1 MRNMQKFNMKVLSK
15 SRFKQGLECPNKLY
29 FSNNKQVFHNVKNN
43 DTFLQALASGGFQVE
58 EYARLQYPGGVLV
71 DAPYENNDYQDLAD
85 QTYEL
90 LKQENVVIYE
100 AAFYVDDLFIR
111 TDVLVKKGTH
121 IKLIEVKAKSIDP
134 SEPHNFVGKS
144 KKMVSSWKPYLFDLA
159 FQTYVTQRC
168 LPTYTITPYLCLVD
182 KTKSATVDGLNQFFR
197 IKKDPNN
204 RTGVTVKV
212 DDISHLGEN
221 ILHQENL
228 SEVVLKIH
236 NGDYTYYDN
245 LNFHEAVK
253 LLSEIRMQNYY
264 PNWPAQFSACK
275 KCEFKKDDSEKGKI
289 KQSGFEHCF
298 KTQYQWTDQDFKKST
313 IFNVWD
319 LKDPKLME
327 QGLLF
332 KSQLTPEDIK
342 YKEAAGK
349 LSRTERQWL
358 QIEKERDDDFTEFVD
373 IEGLKQ
379 EIDTWVY
386 PLHFID
392 FETSTV
398 PLPFHTGRKPY
409 EQIAFQFSHHI
420 YYQDGRIEHAN
431 QYINSTAGEFPNFE
445 FIEHLQKALSNDQG
459 TIFKFATHENT
470 ILNAIRAQ
478 LKVSNTPNKESLV
491 SFIES
496 ISHNTGDNPDKW
508 TVPTR
513 KFNKGTRDM
522 VDICKVVKNY
532 YYNPHTF
539 GSNSIK
545 KVLPAVLKSSQ
556 FVQEKYSK
564 PIGVIAVSSKNLPD
578 NHIWLTKQEN
588 KIIDPYKTLPPVHKN
603 ISQEEIEAR
612 LSNIDNIDDGGAA
625 LTAYGKIQYTDMT
638 EKEREDISDA
648 LKRYC
653 ELDTL
658 AMVMIYEHLKSIV

>member
-1 MRNMQKFNMKVLSK
+1 MIALSK

-29 FSNNKQVFHNVKNN
+29 FSNNKEVYHNVKNN
-43 DTFLQALASGGFQVE
+43 DPFLQALASGGFQVE
-58 EYARLQYPGGVLV
+58 EYARLQYPRGVLV
-71 DAPYENNDYQDLAD
+71 DAPYHENNYQDLAN
-85 QTYEL
+85 QTSEL

-100 AAFYVDDLFIR
+100 AAFYFDDLFIR

-121 IKLIEVKAKSIDP
+121 IKIIEVKAKSLDP
-134 SEPHNFVGKS
+134 SQPNNFVGKS
-144 KKMVSSWKPYLFDLA
+144 KKLVGSWKPYLFDLA

-182 KTKSATVDGLNQFFR
+182 KTKYATVDGLNQFFR

-212 DDISHLGEN
+212 EDISQLGEN

-228 SEVVLKIH
+228 SEVVSKIH
-236 NGDYTYYDN
+236 NGDYMYYDN
-245 LNFHEAVK
+245 LNFQEAVK
-253 LLSEIRMQNYY
+253 LLSDIRIKNYY

-319 LKDPKLME
+319 LKDPKLMQ

-332 KSQLTPEDIK
+332 KSQLSPEDIK

-358 QIEKERDDDFTEFVD
+358 QIEKERNDDFTEFVD
-373 IEGLKQ
+373 IEGLKA
-379 EIDTWVY
+379 EMNTWVY

-420 YYQDGRIEHAN
+420 YHKDGRIEHAN
-431 QYINSTAGEFPNFE
+431 QYINTTAGEFPNFE
-445 FIEHLQKALSNDQG
+445 FIEQLQKSLSNDEG

-478 LKVSNTPNKESLV
+478 LKASDAPNKESLI

-496 ISHNTGDNPDKW
+496 ISHHTKKNPDTW
-508 TVPTR
+508 IVPNR
-513 KFNKGTRDM
+513 KQNQGTRDM
-522 VDICKVVKNY
+522 VDLCKVVVKY

-556 FVQEKYSK
+556 FVQEKYSR
-564 PIGVIAVSSKNLPD
+564 PINEIQVTSINIPSD
-578 NHIWLTKQEN
+578 HTWLTLKNGE
-588 KIIDPYKTLPPVHKN
+588 IVDPYKTLPPVYDN
-603 ISQEEIEAR
+603 ISQDEIQTR
-612 LSNIDNIDDGGAA
+612 LSDMKNIDDGGAA
-625 LTAYGKIQYTDMT
+625 LTAYGKMQYTDMT

-658 AMVMIYEHLKSIV
+658 AMVMIYEHLKSII

>member
-1 MRNMQKFNMKVLSK
+1 MKALSK

-29 FSNNKQVFHNVKNN
+29 FSNNKEVYHNVKNN
-43 DTFLQALASGGFQVE
+43 DPFLQALSSGGFQVE
-58 EYARLQYPGGVLV
+58 EYARLQYPGGVLIE
-71 DAPYENNDYQDLAD
+71 DPQDRKIYDYQDLAD
-85 QTYEL
+85 QTSEL

-100 AAFYVDDLFIR
+100 AAFYIDDLFIR

-121 IKLIEVKAKSIDP
+121 IQLIEVKAKSLDP
-134 SEPHNFVGKS
+134 SENYNFVGKS
-144 KKMVSSWKPYLFDLA
+144 KKIVSSWKPYLFDLA
-159 FQTYVTQRC
+159 FQTYVTKLC

-197 IKKDPNN
+197 VKKDPNN
-204 RTGVTVKV
+204 RTGVKVKI
-212 DDISHLGEN
+212 DDISQLGEN

-228 SEVVLKIH
+228 SEVVSKIH

-298 KTQYQWTDQDFKKST
+298 KTQYQWTDQDFKNPT
-313 IFNVWD
+313 IFNIWD

-327 QGLLF
+327 QGKLF

-358 QIEKERDDDFTEFVD
+358 QIEKERDNDFTEFVD
-373 IEGLKQ
+373 IEGLKS
-379 EIDTWVY
+379 EMNTWVY

-420 YYQDGRIEHAN
+420 YYEDGRIEHAN

-445 FIEHLQKALSNDQG
+445 FVESLQQALSEDEG

-470 ILNAIRAQ
+470 ILNAIRTQ
-478 LKVSNTPNKESLV
+478 LKASDDPNKESLI

-496 ISHNTGDNPDKW
+496 ISHPTKGNPDPW
-508 TVPTR
+508 IMPLR
-513 KFNKGTRDM
+513 KQNQGTRDM
-522 VDICKVVKNY
+522 VDLCKVVVNY

-545 KVLPAVLKSSQ
+545 KVLPAVLNSSKFIQ
-556 FVQEKYSK
+556 NKYSRS
-564 PIGVIAVSSKNLPD
+564 IGNIAVSSKNLPD
-578 NHIWLTKQEN
+578 DHVWLTKQEN
-588 KIIDPYKTLPPVHKN
+588 KIISPYKTLPPVFEN
-603 ISQEEIEAR
+603 ISQDEIETR
-612 LSNIDNIDDGGAA
+612 LSDIENIDDGGAA
-625 LTAYGKIQYTDMT
+625 LTAYGKIQYTDMS
-638 EKEREDISDA
+638 EKERQDISGA